1 MTKAMLI
8 STVYIL
14 HLRTTQILARCHN
27 NTNVL
32 IISLT
37 VTKLKESAHSKLK
50 LFLGKKIIIIH
61 EYSYKPMSRNLS
73 KKVNM
78 REKLQTFFQ
87 NLMNIFF
94 FVLCFIKLT

>member
-8 STVYIL
+8 DTVYTALADNSNI
-14 HLRTTQILARCHN
+14 ARCHN

-50 LFLGKKIIIIH
+50 LFLGKK
-61 EYSYKPMSRNLS
+61 N
-73 KKVNM
+73 
-78 REKLQTFFQ
+78 
-87 NLMNIFF
+87 
-94 FVLCFIKLT
+94 